1 MLISQKNISWNWN
14 FNEYNF
20 RKLISIQCWI
30 ILIAYITFLNCIF
43 FIKQMDCWCISHSI
57 YRTIGQMP
65 ILITL
70 YYDSIIH
77 FFLVFAKWKSH
88 YSFYNLVTFLWPLKP
103 IHAHHPVPWSSD
115 FCSYVCWMKLG
126 KRMWK
131 CPTKS
136 ETILQFAKL
145 NFFKKIISFTYQL

>member
-1 MLISQKNISWNWN
+1 
-14 FNEYNF
+14 
-20 RKLISIQCWI
+20 
-30 ILIAYITFLNCIF
+30 
-43 FIKQMDCWCISHSI
+43 MDCWCTSHSI

-65 ILITL
+65 ILITV

-88 YSFYNLVTFLWPLKP
+88 YSFCNLVTFLWPLKP

-145 NFFKKIISFTYQL
+145 NFFQKNYLFYIPTTVPLPSSLHIPCFLPTTIYSSDLVRN